1 MKNKR
6 KPKVKVNPRAI
17 SSKKDKAKAAK
28 QPGNNPG
35 PKSHPKRKPRI
46 KPAKSKISKTKLI
59 GKVSEKPRAKEV
71 LILGAGLVGSLLSIY
86 LAKRGY
92 KVTIYERRPDMRKT
106 EISAGRSIN
115 LALSDRGWKGLQGVG
130 IDRAV
135 RKISIPMHGRM
146 IHGMDKSLT
155 FQPYA
160 EKGQSIYAAS
170 RGVLNAEMMTKAEE
184 HGVTILFNEKC
195 TAVDLNNKSAWFENQ
210 EDASSF
216 SVETDL
222 LFGADGAFSVAR
234 LHMQLNSDRFEYS
247 QSYLD
252 HGYKELLIPA
262 GQNNSF
268 LLEKNALHIWPR
280 GGYMLIALPN
290 LDGSFTCT
298 LFFPYKGK
306 DSFES
311 ISTPKQCL
319 NFFQRVFPDV
329 VPLMPGLL
337 DDFFSNPTGSLVTV
351 KCFPWALEDK
361 ACLIGDAAHAL
372 VPFYGQGMNCGFE
385 DCTVLNS
392 LMKKH
397 NDDWKKILPEFERS
411 RKPNADAIAEL
422 AVMNFFEMRDKVG
435 HSEFLLRKKIEA
447 HIHKK
452 HPNKWLPLYSQV
464 TFSHIPYAEAL
475 KSGQRQEGIMNEVM
489 KMNNI
494 KQKWNSAEVE
504 KFILSRI

>member
-1 MKNKR
+1 MRNNK
-6 KPKVKVNPRAI
+6 
-17 SSKKDKAKAAK
+17 KAKGRVDSK
-28 QPGNNPG
+28 L
-35 PKSHPKRKPRI
+35 KSKSKGRTKKVPEVHISGRPKRQTATI
-46 KPAKSKISKTKLI
+46 PAKNVSVKTKFAHASGSKSKTKEI
-59 GKVSEKPRAKEV
+59 

-92 KVTIYERRPDMRKT
+92 DVTIYERRPDMRKT
-106 EISAGRSIN
+106 EISAGKSIN

-130 IDRAV
+130 IDKAV
-135 RKISIPMHGRM
+135 RKIAIPMHGRM

-195 TAVDLNNKSAWFENQ
+195 IAVDLKNKSAWFENQ
-210 EDASSF
+210 VDSSSI

-234 LHMQLNSDRFEYS
+234 QHMQLNTERFEYS

-262 GQNNSF
+262 GHNNSF

-298 LFFPYKGK
+298 LFFPFKGK

-311 ISTPKQCL
+311 IKDKKQCL

-337 DDFFSNPTGSLVTV
+337 EDFFSNPTSALVTV
-351 KCFPWALEDK
+351 KCFPWTLEDK
-361 ACLIGDAAHAL
+361 ACLIGDAAHAI

-385 DCTVLNS
+385 D
-392 LMKKH
+392 
-397 NDDWKKILPEFERS
+397 
-411 RKPNADAIAEL
+411 
-422 AVMNFFEMRDKVG
+422 
-435 HSEFLLRKKIEA
+435 
-447 HIHKK
+447 
-452 HPNKWLPLYSQV
+452 
-464 TFSHIPYAEAL
+464 
-475 KSGQRQEGIMNEVM
+475 
-489 KMNNI
+489 
-494 KQKWNSAEVE
+494 
-504 KFILSRI
+504 

>member
-1 MKNKR
+1 MRNK
-6 KPKVKVNPRAI
+6 KKVKTKAKVKAGVKSNPRGRGKKAK
-17 SSKKDKAKAAK
+17 STVGKTGSNRKARVSPSKKT
-28 QPGNNPG
+28 
-35 PKSHPKRKPRI
+35 
-46 KPAKSKISKTKLI
+46 KIKTKLI
-59 GKVSEKPRAKEV
+59 PGISSRPKAKEV

-92 KVTIYERRPDMRKT
+92 NVTIYERRPDMRKT

-130 IDRAV
+130 IEKAI
-135 RKISIPMHGRM
+135 RKIAIPMHGRM
-146 IHGMDKSLT
+146 IHGMGKSLT

-195 TAVDLNNKSAWFENQ
+195 IAVDLKNRSAWFENQ
-210 EDASSF
+210 EDNSSI

-222 LFGADGAFSVAR
+222 IFGADGAFSVSR

-262 GQNNSF
+262 GHNNSF

-280 GGYMLIALPN
+280 GGFMLIALPN

-311 ISTPKQCL
+311 IKDKKQCL
-319 NFFQRVFPDV
+319 NFFKRVFPDV

-351 KCFPWALEDK
+351 KCFPWTVEDK

-397 NDDWKKILPEFERS
+397 KDDWKKILPEFERA

-435 HSEFLLRKKIEA
+435 QPEFLLRKKIEA
-447 HIHKK
+447 LFHKK
-452 HPNKWLPLYSQV
+452 HPKKWLPLYSQV
-464 TFSHIPYAEAL
+464 TFSHIPYSEAL
-475 KSGQRQEGIMNEVM
+475 KSGLKQEAIMNEVM
-489 KMNNI
+489 KMPNI
-494 KQKWNSAEVE
+494 KQRWNSNEVE
-504 KFILSRI
+504 NFIISRI

>member
-1 MKNKR
+1 MRNKTKTKAKEHYKKKTPAKKALAKNVQR
-6 KPKVKVNPRAI
+6 KPKKDTKRRPMLS
-17 SSKKDKAKAAK
+17 SSKK
-28 QPGNNPG
+28 NT
-35 PKSHPKRKPRI
+35 I
-46 KPAKSKISKTKLI
+46 KTKL
-59 GKVSEKPRAKEV
+59 GVQAATGSKPKEV
-71 LILGAGLVGSLLSIY
+71 VILGAGLVGSLLSIY

-92 KVTIYERRPDMRKT
+92 NVSIYERRPDMRKT

-115 LALSDRGWKGLQGVG
+115 LALSDRGWKGLRGVG
-130 IDRAV
+130 IDKAV

-146 IHGMDKSLT
+146 IHGLDKSLT

-170 RGVLNAEMMTKAEE
+170 RGVLNSEMMTLAEK
-184 HGVTILFNEKC
+184 HGVKIHFNEKC
-195 TAVDLNNKSAWFENQ
+195 IAVDLKNGAAWFENQ
-210 EDASSF
+210 EDISSF
-216 SVETDL
+216 SVEADL
-222 LFGADGAFSVAR
+222 IFGADGAFSVAR
-234 LHMQLNSDRFEYS
+234 QHMQVTTDRFEYS
-247 QSYLD
+247 QNYLD

-262 GQNNSF
+262 GHNNSF
-268 LLEKNALHIWPR
+268 LIEKNALHIWPR

-298 LFFPYKGK
+298 LFFPFKGK

-311 ISTPKQCL
+311 IKDKKSCL
-319 NFFQRVFPDV
+319 NFFKRVFPDV

-337 DDFFSNPTGSLVTV
+337 DDFFSNPTGSLVTI
-351 KCFPWALEDK
+351 KCFPWTVDDK

-385 DCTVLNS
+385 DCTVLDA

-397 NDDWKKILPEFERS
+397 NDNWKKILPEFERS

-435 HSEFLLRKKIEA
+435 NPEFLLRKKIEA

-452 HPNKWLPLYSQV
+452 YPKKWLPLYSQV
-464 TFSHIPYAEAL
+464 TFSHIPYSEAL
-475 KSGQRQEGIMNEVM
+475 KSGIKQERIMDLVM
-489 KMNNI
+489 KRKDI
-494 KQKWNSAEVE
+494 RQKWNSVEVE
-504 KFILSRI
+504 KFILAGI